1 MEFPFSQHIHT
12 IHVFPQDWGFATVA
26 NKKKKIQGEVQSTQS
41 FADYN
46 VTNRNGSRVY
56 DATAISLSFRT
67 FFFFLLI
74 KKLKWKQKFKDC
86 TYYATGIWISR
97 VWQPWARKV
106 FGPVGGVVTCT
117 TEPVLHCLSLFFILW
132 TCMSFYTL
140 QKILTGYYYCKVIK
154 VSISSCLM

>member
-26 NKKKKIQGEVQSTQS
+26 NKKKKYKARCSPHKVLLTTMSQ
-41 FADYN
+41 
-46 VTNRNGSRVY
+46 
-56 DATAISLSFRT
+56 TAMAHVFMMPLQFLSHSEL
-67 FFFFLLI
+67 FFFLLI

-140 QKILTGYYYCKVIK
+140 QKNCTGYYYCKVIK